1 MEKFK
6 MEDLKFIGKDKV
18 PVVAEINT
26 LDEFKRF
33 VFSYSYKFDEETP
46 DEFKQIPLASDS
58 STIYANYYR
67 GHSHVDYRL
76 QSTLER
82 YLEKFGKQIDIKKD
96 YERLQEKYLEHCKRI
111 LINQSIDGYIL
122 LPSNLKDDDIWAF
135 AQHYQLKTPLLDWTK
150 SFFVALYFAF
160 ESQEENKKE
169 NQYRVIYELNEFF
182 NFDKELIIDPEIKI
196 GNRIN
201 AQKGVFTKLS
211 SIEFEDIAKMN
222 TKLGNGYVFHRLS
235 KTLISSKLRK
245 DVLAYLASINID
257 ASTIYPDLLGKMK
270 LCEIGID
277 NAIAEINLEY
287 QD

>member
-1 MEKFK
+1 
-6 MEDLKFIGKDKV
+6 MEDFKFIGKDKV
-18 PVVAEINT
+18 PVLAEINT
-26 LDEFKRF
+26 LDELKSLLSAH
-33 VFSYSYKFDEETP
+33 SYIFDEETP
-46 DEFKQIPLASDS
+46 DIYKSIPSTS
-58 STIYANYYR
+58 ESYTIYARYYR
-67 GHSHVDYRL
+67 GHSREDYRL

-82 YLEKFGKQIDIKKD
+82 YLEKFGKQIDIEKD

-111 LINQSIDGYIL
+111 LLNQSIDGYIL

-160 ESQEENKKE
+160 ESQEK

-182 NFDKELIIDPEIKI
+182 NVGKKLIIEPEIKI

-211 SIEFEDIAKMN
+211 SIELEDIATMN
-222 TKLGNGYVFHRLS
+222 TNFGDGYVFHRLS

-257 ASTIYPDLLGKMK
+257 ASTIYPDLLGKIK

-277 NAIAEINLEY
+277 NAIVAINLEY
-287 QD
+287 EDKEEY

>member
-1 MEKFK
+1 

-46 DEFKQIPLASDS
+46 DEFKQIPLASDT
-58 STIYANYYR
+58 STNYANYYR

-82 YLEKFGKQIDIKKD
+82 YLEKFDKQIDIEKD

-160 ESQEENKKE
+160 ESQEENLEENKKE

-182 NFDKELIIDPEIKI
+182 NFDKKLIIEPEIKI

-222 TKLGNGYVFHRLS
+222 TNLGNGYIFYRLS

-245 DVLAYLASINID
+245 DILAYLASINID
-257 ASTIYPDLLGKMK
+257 ASTIYPDLLGKIK

>member
-1 MEKFK
+1 
-6 MEDLKFIGKDKV
+6 
-18 PVVAEINT
+18 
-26 LDEFKRF
+26 
-33 VFSYSYKFDEETP
+33 
-46 DEFKQIPLASDS
+46 
-58 STIYANYYR
+58 
-67 GHSHVDYRL
+67 

-82 YLEKFGKQIDIKKD
+82 YLEKFGNQIDIEKD
-96 YERLQEKYLEHCKRI
+96 YEKLQEKYLEHCKRI

-160 ESQEENKKE
+160 ESFESQEE

-182 NFDKELIIDPEIKI
+182 NFGEKLIIEPIKI

-211 SIEFEDIAKMN
+211 SIEFEDIAKLN
-222 TKLGNGYVFHRLS
+222 TNFGNGHIFHRLS
-235 KTLISSKLRK
+235 KMLISSKLRK

-257 ASTIYPDLLGKMK
+257 ASTIYPDLLGK
-270 LCEIGID
+270 
-277 NAIAEINLEY
+277 
-287 QD
+287 

>member
-82 YLEKFGKQIDIKKD
+82 YLEKFGKQIDIK
-96 YERLQEKYLEHCKRI
+96 KYLEHCKRI

>member
-1 MEKFK
+1 

-18 PVVAEINT
+18 PVVSEINT

-58 STIYANYYR
+58 STNYASYYR
-67 GHSHVDYRL
+67 GHSKVEYRL
-76 QSTLER
+76 ESTLER
-82 YLEKFGKQIDIKKD
+82 HLKIFGKQFNIEKD
-96 YERLQEKYLEHCKRI
+96 YPKLQEKYLKHCKRI
-111 LINQSIDGYIL
+111 LLNQSIDGYIL

-169 NQYRVIYELNEFF
+169 NEYRVIYELNEFF
-182 NFDKELIIDPEIKI
+182 NFDKKLIIESEMKI

-211 SIEFEDIAKMN
+211 SREFDEIAKMN
-222 TKLGNGYVFHRLS
+222 TNWGNEHVFHRLS
-235 KTLISSKLRK
+235 KILISNELRK

-257 ASTIYPDLLGKMK
+257 ASTIYPDLLGKIK
-270 LCEIGID
+270 SCELGID

>member
-1 MEKFK
+1 

-46 DEFKQIPLASDS
+46 DEFKQIPLASDT
-58 STIYANYYR
+58 STNYANYYR

-82 YLEKFGKQIDIKKD
+82 YLEKFDKQIDIEKD

-160 ESQEENKKE
+160 ESQEENLEENKKE

-182 NFDKELIIDPEIKI
+182 NFDKKLIIEPEIKI

-222 TKLGNGYVFHRLS
+222 TNLGNGYIFYRLS

-245 DVLAYLASINID
+245 DILAYLASINID

>member
-1 MEKFK
+1 MENLRFS
-6 MEDLKFIGKDKV
+6 GKDKV

-58 STIYANYYR
+58 STNYARFYR
-67 GHSHVDYRL
+67 GHSHVDYCL

-96 YERLQEKYLEHCKRI
+96 YERLQEKYFENCKRI

-122 LPSNLKDDDIWAF
+122 LPSNLKDDDIWTF

-169 NQYRVIYELNEFF
+169 NEYRVIYELNEFF
-182 NFDKELIIDPEIKI
+182 NFGKKLIVEPEIKI

-222 TKLGNGYVFHRLS
+222 TKFGNGHVFHRLS
-235 KTLISSKLRK
+235 KMLISSKLRK

-257 ASTIYPDLLGKMK
+257 ASTIYPDLLGKIK
-270 LCEIGID
+270 SCELGID

>member
-1 MEKFK
+1 

-257 ASTIYPDLLGKMK
+257 ASTIYPDLLGKIK

-277 NAIAEINLEY
+277 NAIAAINLEY
-287 QD
+287 EDKEEY

>member
-1 MEKFK
+1 

-18 PVVAEINT
+18 PVVSEINT

-33 VFSYSYKFDEETP
+33 VFNYSYKFDEETP

-58 STIYANYYR
+58 STNYASYYR
-67 GHSHVDYRL
+67 GHSKVEYRL
-76 QSTLER
+76 ESTLER
-82 YLEKFGKQIDIKKD
+82 HLKIFGKQFNIEKD
-96 YERLQEKYLEHCKRI
+96 YPKLQEKYLKHCKRI
-111 LINQSIDGYIL
+111 LLNQSIDGYIL

-169 NQYRVIYELNEFF
+169 NEYRVIYELNEFF
-182 NFDKELIIDPEIKI
+182 NFDKKLIIESEMKI

-211 SIEFEDIAKMN
+211 SREFDEIAKMN
-222 TKLGNGYVFHRLS
+222 TNWGNEHVFHRLS
-235 KTLISSKLRK
+235 KILISNELRK

-257 ASTIYPDLLGKMK
+257 ASTIYPDLLGKIK

-277 NAIAEINLEY
+277 NAITEINLEY

>member
-1 MEKFK
+1 
-6 MEDLKFIGKDKV
+6 MEDFKFIGKDKV

-26 LDEFKRF
+26 LDELKSL
-33 VFSYSYKFDEETP
+33 FSSHFYKFDEETP
-46 DEFKQIPLASDS
+46 YVYKTIPLVSES
-58 STIYANYYR
+58 YTTYARYYR

-82 YLEKFGKQIDIKKD
+82 YLEKFGKQIDIEKD

-160 ESQEENKKE
+160 ESQEENPEE

-182 NFDKELIIDPEIKI
+182 NFDKKLIIEPEMKI

-211 SIEFEDIAKMN
+211 SREFDEIAKMN
-222 TKLGNGYVFHRLS
+222 TNWGNEHVFHRLS
-235 KTLISSKLRK
+235 KILISNELRK

-257 ASTIYPDLLGKMK
+257 ASTIYPDLLGKIK
-270 LCEIGID
+270 SCELGID

>member
-6 MEDLKFIGKDKV
+6 MEDFKFIGKDKV
-18 PVVAEINT
+18 PVLAEINT
-26 LDEFKRF
+26 LDELKSLLSAH
-33 VFSYSYKFDEETP
+33 SYIFDEETP
-46 DEFKQIPLASDS
+46 DIYKSIPSTS
-58 STIYANYYR
+58 ESYTIYARYYR
-67 GHSHVDYRL
+67 GHSCEDYRL

-82 YLEKFGKQIDIKKD
+82 YLEKFGKQIDIEKD

-111 LINQSIDGYIL
+111 LLNQSIDGYIL

-160 ESQEENKKE
+160 ESQEEN
-169 NQYRVIYELNEFF
+169 QYRVIYELNEFF
-182 NFDKELIIDPEIKI
+182 NVGKKLIIEPEIKI

-211 SIEFEDIAKMN
+211 SIELEDIATMN
-222 TKLGNGYVFHRLS
+222 TNFGDGYVFHRLS

-257 ASTIYPDLLGKMK
+257 ASTIYPDLLGKIK
-270 LCEIGID
+270 SCELGID

>member
-1 MEKFK
+1 
-6 MEDLKFIGKDKV
+6 MEDFKFIGKDKV
-18 PVVAEINT
+18 PVVGEINT

-58 STIYANYYR
+58 STNYASYYR
-67 GHSHVDYRL
+67 GHSKVEYRL
-76 QSTLER
+76 ESTLER
-82 YLEKFGKQIDIKKD
+82 HLKIFGKQFNIEKD
-96 YERLQEKYLEHCKRI
+96 YQKLQEKYLEHCKRI
-111 LINQSIDGYIL
+111 LLNQSIDGYIL
-122 LPSNLKDDDIWAF
+122 LPSNLKDDNIWAF
-135 AQHYQLKTPLLDWTK
+135 SQHYQLKTPLLDWTK

-160 ESQEENKKE
+160 ESFESQEE

-182 NFDKELIIDPEIKI
+182 NSGKKLIIEPEIKI

-222 TKLGNGYVFHRLS
+222 TNWGDGHVFHRLS
-235 KTLISSKLRK
+235 KMLISSKLRK

-257 ASTIYPDLLGKMK
+257 ASTIYPDLLGKIK

>member
-1 MEKFK
+1 MENLRFS
-6 MEDLKFIGKDKV
+6 GKDKV

-58 STIYANYYR
+58 STNYARFYR
-67 GHSHVDYRL
+67 GHSHVDYCL

-96 YERLQEKYLEHCKRI
+96 YERLQEKYFENCKRI

-122 LPSNLKDDDIWAF
+122 LPSNLKDDDIWTF

-160 ESQEENKKE
+160 ES
-169 NQYRVIYELNEFF
+169 
-182 NFDKELIIDPEIKI
+182 
-196 GNRIN
+196 
-201 AQKGVFTKLS
+201 
-211 SIEFEDIAKMN
+211 
-222 TKLGNGYVFHRLS
+222 
-235 KTLISSKLRK
+235 
-245 DVLAYLASINID
+245 
-257 ASTIYPDLLGKMK
+257 
-270 LCEIGID
+270 
-277 NAIAEINLEY
+277 
-287 QD
+287 

>member
-1 MEKFK
+1 MEKTN
-6 MEDLKFIGKDKV
+6 FIGNDRV
-18 PVVAEINT
+18 PFLAEVNT
-26 LDEFKRF
+26 LDELKSLLSAH
-33 VFSYSYKFDEETP
+33 SYIFDEETP
-46 DEFKQIPLASDS
+46 DIYKSIPSTS
-58 STIYANYYR
+58 ESYTIYARYYR
-67 GHSHVDYRL
+67 GHSREDYRL

-82 YLEKFGKQIDIKKD
+82 YLEKFGKQIDIEKD

-111 LINQSIDGYIL
+111 LLNQSIDGYIL

-160 ESQEENKKE
+160 ESQEEN
-169 NQYRVIYELNEFF
+169 QYRVIYELNEFF
-182 NFDKELIIDPEIKI
+182 NVGKKLIIEPEIKI

-211 SIEFEDIAKMN
+211 SIELEDIATMN
-222 TKLGNGYVFHRLS
+222 TNFGDGYVFHRLS

-257 ASTIYPDLLGKMK
+257 ASTIYPDLLGKIK

-277 NAIAEINLEY
+277 NAIAAINLEY
-287 QD
+287 EDKEEY

>member
-1 MEKFK
+1 MEEF
-6 MEDLKFIGKDKV
+6 KFIGKDKV

-58 STIYANYYR
+58 STNYARFYR
-67 GHSHVDYRL
+67 GHSHVDYCL

-96 YERLQEKYLEHCKRI
+96 YERLQEKYFEHCKRI

-122 LPSNLKDDDIWAF
+122 LPINLKDDDIWAF

-169 NQYRVIYELNEFF
+169 NEYRVIYELNEFF
-182 NFDKELIIDPEIKI
+182 NFGKKLIVEPEMKI

-211 SIEFEDIAKMN
+211 SREFDEIAKMN
-222 TKLGNGYVFHRLS
+222 TIWGNEHVFHRLS

-257 ASTIYPDLLGKMK
+257 ASTIYPDLLGKIK
-270 LCEIGID
+270 SCELGID

>member
-6 MEDLKFIGKDKV
+6 MEDFKFIEKDKV
-18 PVVAEINT
+18 PVLAEINT
-26 LDEFKRF
+26 LDELKSLLSAH
-33 VFSYSYKFDEETP
+33 SYIFDEETP
-46 DEFKQIPLASDS
+46 DIYKSIPSTS
-58 STIYANYYR
+58 ESYTIYARYYR
-67 GHSHVDYRL
+67 GHSREDYRL

-82 YLEKFGKQIDIKKD
+82 YLEKFGKQIDIEKD

-111 LINQSIDGYIL
+111 LLNQSIDGYIL

-160 ESQEENKKE
+160 ESQEEN
-169 NQYRVIYELNEFF
+169 QYRVIYELNEFF
-182 NFDKELIIDPEIKI
+182 NVGKKLIIESEIKI

-211 SIEFEDIAKMN
+211 SIELEDIATMN
-222 TKLGNGYVFHRLS
+222 INFGDGYVFHRLS

-257 ASTIYPDLLGKMK
+257 ASTIYPDLLGKIK

-277 NAIAEINLEY
+277 NAIAAINLEY
-287 QD
+287 EDKEEY

>member
-1 MEKFK
+1 MEKTN
-6 MEDLKFIGKDKV
+6 FIGNDKV
-18 PVVAEINT
+18 PLVHTINT

-33 VFSYSYKFDEETP
+33 VFNYSYKFDEETP

-58 STIYANYYR
+58 STNYASYYR
-67 GHSHVDYRL
+67 GHSKVEYRL
-76 QSTLER
+76 ESTLER
-82 YLEKFGKQIDIKKD
+82 HLKIFGKQFNIEKD
-96 YERLQEKYLEHCKRI
+96 YQNLQEKYLKHCKRI
-111 LINQSIDGYIL
+111 LLNQSIDGYIL

-160 ESQEENKKE
+160 ESQEEN
-169 NQYRVIYELNEFF
+169 QYRVIYELNEFF
-182 NFDKELIIDPEIKI
+182 NFDEKLIIEPEIKI

-222 TKLGNGYVFHRLS
+222 TNWGNGHVFHRLS

-257 ASTIYPDLLGKMK
+257 ASTIYPDLLGKIK

-277 NAIAEINLEY
+277 NAITAINVEY
-287 QD
+287 EDQEE

>member
-1 MEKFK
+1 
-6 MEDLKFIGKDKV
+6 MEDFKFIGKDKV
-18 PVVAEINT
+18 PVLAEINT
-26 LDEFKRF
+26 LDELKSLLSAH
-33 VFSYSYKFDEETP
+33 SYIFDEETP
-46 DEFKQIPLASDS
+46 DIYKSIPSTS
-58 STIYANYYR
+58 ESYTIYARYYR
-67 GHSHVDYRL
+67 GHSREDYRL

-82 YLEKFGKQIDIKKD
+82 YLEKFGKQINIEKD
-96 YERLQEKYLEHCKRI
+96 YERLQEKYLEHCKGI
-111 LINQSIDGYIL
+111 LLNQSIDGYIL

-160 ESQEENKKE
+160 ESQEEN
-169 NQYRVIYELNEFF
+169 QYRVIYELNEFF
-182 NFDKELIIDPEIKI
+182 NVGKKLIIEPEIKI

-211 SIEFEDIAKMN
+211 SIELEDIATMN
-222 TKLGNGYVFHRLS
+222 TNFGDGYVFHRLS

-257 ASTIYPDLLGKMK
+257 ASTIYPDLLGKIK

>member
-1 MEKFK
+1 

-18 PVVAEINT
+18 PVVSEINT

-33 VFSYSYKFDEETP
+33 VFNYSYKFDEETP

-58 STIYANYYR
+58 STNYASYYR
-67 GHSHVDYRL
+67 GHSKVEYRL
-76 QSTLER
+76 ESTLER
-82 YLEKFGKQIDIKKD
+82 HLKIFGKQFNIEKD
-96 YERLQEKYLEHCKRI
+96 YPKLQEKYLKHCKRI
-111 LINQSIDGYIL
+111 LLNQSIDGYIL

-135 AQHYQLKTPLLDWTK
+135 AQHYQLKTPLLNWTK

-169 NQYRVIYELNEFF
+169 NEYRVIYELNEFF
-182 NFDKELIIDPEIKI
+182 NFDKKLIIESEMKI

-211 SIEFEDIAKMN
+211 SREFDEIAKMN
-222 TKLGNGYVFHRLS
+222 TNWGNEHVFHRLS
-235 KTLISSKLRK
+235 KILISNELRK

-257 ASTIYPDLLGKMK
+257 ASTIYPDLLGKIK
-270 LCEIGID
+270 SCELGID

>member
-1 MEKFK
+1 
-6 MEDLKFIGKDKV
+6 MEDFKFIGKDKV

-58 STIYANYYR
+58 STNYASYYR
-67 GHSHVDYRL
+67 GHSKVEYRL
-76 QSTLER
+76 ESTLER
-82 YLEKFGKQIDIKKD
+82 HLKIFGKQFNIEKD
-96 YERLQEKYLEHCKRI
+96 YQKLQEKYLKHCKRI
-111 LINQSIDGYIL
+111 LLNQSIDGYIL

-169 NQYRVIYELNEFF
+169 NEYRVIYELNEFF
-182 NFDKELIIDPEIKI
+182 NFGKKLIVEPEMKI

-211 SIEFEDIAKMN
+211 SREFDEIAKMN
-222 TKLGNGYVFHRLS
+222 TIWGNEHVFHRLS
-235 KTLISSKLRK
+235 KMLISSKLRK

-257 ASTIYPDLLGKMK
+257 ASTIYPDLLGKIK

>member
-1 MEKFK
+1 
-6 MEDLKFIGKDKV
+6 MEDFKFIGKDKV
-18 PVVAEINT
+18 PVVGEINT
-26 LDEFKRF
+26 LDELKRL
-33 VFSYSYKFDEETP
+33 FSSHFNKFGEETP
-46 DEFKQIPLASDS
+46 YVYKTIPSVS
-58 STIYANYYR
+58 ESYTTYARYYR
-67 GHSHVDYRL
+67 GHSHVDYCL

-82 YLEKFGKQIDIKKD
+82 YLEKFGNQIDIRKD
-96 YERLQEKYLEHCKRI
+96 YEKLQEKYLKHCKRI
-111 LINQSIDGYIL
+111 LLNQSIDGYIL

-169 NQYRVIYELNEFF
+169 NEYRVIYELNEFF
-182 NFDKELIIDPEIKI
+182 NFGKKLIIEPEIKI

-211 SIEFEDIAKMN
+211 SIEFEDIAKLN
-222 TKLGNGYVFHRLS
+222 TNFGNEHVFHRLS
-235 KTLISSKLRK
+235 KMLISSKLRK

-257 ASTIYPDLLGKMK
+257 ASTIYPDLLGKIK

>member
-18 PVVAEINT
+18 PVVSEINT

-33 VFSYSYKFDEETP
+33 VFNYSYKFDEETP
-46 DEFKQIPLASDS
+46 DEFKQIPSASDS
-58 STIYANYYR
+58 STNYASYYR
-67 GHSHVDYRL
+67 GHSKVEYRL
-76 QSTLER
+76 ESTLER
-82 YLEKFGKQIDIKKD
+82 HLKIFGKQFNIEKD
-96 YERLQEKYLEHCKRI
+96 YQKLQEKYLAHCKRI
-111 LINQSIDGYIL
+111 LLNQSIDGYIL

-169 NQYRVIYELNEFF
+169 NEYRVIYELNEFF
-182 NFDKELIIDPEIKI
+182 NFDKKLIIESEMKI

-211 SIEFEDIAKMN
+211 SREFDEIAKMN
-222 TKLGNGYVFHRLS
+222 TNWGNEHVFHRLS
-235 KTLISSKLRK
+235 KILISNELRK

-257 ASTIYPDLLGKMK
+257 ASTIYPDLLGKIK
-270 LCEIGID
+270 SCELGID

>member
-1 MEKFK
+1 
-6 MEDLKFIGKDKV
+6 MEDFKFIGKDKV
-18 PVVAEINT
+18 PVLAEINT
-26 LDEFKRF
+26 LDELKSLLSAH
-33 VFSYSYKFDEETP
+33 SYIFDEETP
-46 DEFKQIPLASDS
+46 DIYKSIPSTS
-58 STIYANYYR
+58 ESYTIYARYYR
-67 GHSHVDYRL
+67 GHSREDYRL

-82 YLEKFGKQIDIKKD
+82 YLEKFGKQIDIEKD

-111 LINQSIDGYIL
+111 LLNQSIDGYIL

-160 ESQEENKKE
+160 ESQEEN
-169 NQYRVIYELNEFF
+169 QYRVIYELNEFF
-182 NFDKELIIDPEIKI
+182 NVGKKLIIEPEIKI

-211 SIEFEDIAKMN
+211 SIELEDIATMN
-222 TKLGNGYVFHRLS
+222 TNFGDGYVFHRLS

-257 ASTIYPDLLGKMK
+257 ASTIYPDLLGKIK

-277 NAIAEINLEY
+277 NAIVAINLEY
-287 QD
+287 EDKEEY

>member
-1 MEKFK
+1 
-6 MEDLKFIGKDKV
+6 MEDFKFIGKDKV
-18 PVVAEINT
+18 PVVGEINT
-26 LDEFKRF
+26 LDELKRL
-33 VFSYSYKFDEETP
+33 FSSHFNKFSEETP
-46 DEFKQIPLASDS
+46 YVYKTIPLVSES
-58 STIYANYYR
+58 YTTYARYYR
-67 GHSHVDYRL
+67 GHSHVDYCL

-82 YLEKFGKQIDIKKD
+82 YLEKFGNQIDIEKD
-96 YERLQEKYLEHCKRI
+96 YEKLQEKYFEHCKRI

-122 LPSNLKDDDIWAF
+122 LPSNLKDDNIWAF

-160 ESQEENKKE
+160 ESFESQEE

-182 NFDKELIIDPEIKI
+182 NFGEKLIIEPEIKI

-211 SIEFEDIAKMN
+211 SIEFEDIAKLN
-222 TKLGNGYVFHRLS
+222 TNFGNGHVFHRLS
-235 KTLISSKLRK
+235 KMLISSKLRK

-257 ASTIYPDLLGKMK
+257 ASTIYPDLLGKIK